1 MREQRDA
8 PEVVAVR
15 PVTLLVQYLDGGVL
29 QLLRHLS
36 PVPHFYEDGTET
48 LRDNGLIVAV
58 DTHLKIMVYIT
69 GRIRR
74 MLPPVSR

>member
-1 MREQRDA
+1 MLYQSSDGKHRRHMREQRDA

-48 LRDNGLIVAV
+48 LPDNRLIVAV
-58 DTHLKIMVYIT
+58 DLE
-69 GRIRR
+69 
-74 MLPPVSR
+74 